1 MPGVLRDF
9 EMLHISGLQA
19 FDAGVV
25 ILVEEVDPVTHK
37 TADVDV
43 QDPWHSAQVGNI
55 LQRLRKA

>member
-1 MPGVLRDF
+1 MPGVLRDL

-25 ILVEEVDPVTHK
+25 ILVEEVDPVTYK

-43 QDPWHSAQVGNI
+43 HNPWRSAEVGKYSAEI
-55 LQRLRKA
+55 A

>member
-1 MPGVLRDF
+1 L
-9 EMLHISGLQA
+9 LHISGLQA

-25 ILVEEVDPVTHK
+25 ILVEEVDPVTYK

-43 QDPWHSAQVGNI
+43 HNPWRSAEVGNI

>member
-1 MPGVLRDF
+1 
-9 EMLHISGLQA
+9 MLHISGLQA

-25 ILVEEVDPVTHK
+25 ILVEEDPVTYK

-43 QDPWHSAQVGNI
+43 HDPWGSAVVGNI